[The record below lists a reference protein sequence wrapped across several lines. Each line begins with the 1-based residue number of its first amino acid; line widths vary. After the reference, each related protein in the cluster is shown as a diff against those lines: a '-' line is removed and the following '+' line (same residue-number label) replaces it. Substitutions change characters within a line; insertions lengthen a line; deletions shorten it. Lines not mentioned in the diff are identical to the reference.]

1 MKGHSIRKA
10 EDHIGFD
17 VCFLKVI
24 YLFVCV
30 YWEGHLYKSEAFATV
45 SSLLPPVVPGFE
57 PMLSGLAASTFA
69 HQIILAAP
77 AV

>member
-24 YLFVCV
+24 YLFTCV
-30 YWEGHLYKSEAFATV
+30 YWEGHLYKSEVFATV
-45 SSLLPPVVPGFE
+45 SSLLPPRGPRV
-57 PMLSGLAASTFA
+57 
-69 HQIILAAP
+69 
-77 AV
+77 